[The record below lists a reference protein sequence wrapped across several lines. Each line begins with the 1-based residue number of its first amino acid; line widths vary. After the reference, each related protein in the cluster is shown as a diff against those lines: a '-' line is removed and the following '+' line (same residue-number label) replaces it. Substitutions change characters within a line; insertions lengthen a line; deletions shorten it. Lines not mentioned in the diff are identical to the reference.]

1 MKNGKNLM
9 LFLCFSLFGL
19 ALTAQDSTT
28 EYDYTVHVGAFFKP
42 KMEDFDRI
50 QSLGFMYA
58 EAAEQNLTRIYLGRY
73 PNETVAYKTLGQI
86 KNSGYPDA
94 FVTRKKIDVNAIT
107 YSIYLGTER
116 LNGPINWADYNRAGK
131 LYALIN
137 NGLIEI
143 YAGQHDTADEANRI
157 LAATRKIGL
166 VNAEVKSINPGHLRK
181 VTEFEAGIPIKNI
194 VLAPV
199 EQIIQVQEVLAE
211 RGPAEVKRGPNL
223 MVVKNTNINTAPSS
237 ATTPPTT
244 TTIPETYDNVA
255 SKRIEVEPET
265 ENKIP
270 TPPARVPAEKTED
283 ILTEKTVSTP
293 KAKINTVA
301 VPKIRPQSKRTS
313 VLKLQTL
320 LKEEKLYTKSLDGFY
335 GKGTAQ
341 SWHALLTQNTKFRKY
356 LTYNDCNIT
365 LQSKGETDPNKDYS
379 KNADPLF
386 DWEELNL
393 LRQITSE
400 LCAEDPTEAE
410 LETAAS
416 QRATILLSPEKLS
429 DEQRTE
435 VLIWN
440 QEFWEEIALWSEKA
454 AILKKWSLPLKASYL
469 QSQIRLEDYFMD
481 KGRSPQEATG
491 QAIYVLKTMIEPYLK
506 NL

>member
-1 MKNGKNLM
+1 MKYGKKL
-9 LFLCFSLFGL
+9 LFFLCFSILSI
-19 ALTAQDSTT
+19 ALTAQNSTT

-42 KMEDFDRI
+42 KMGDFNRI
-50 QSLGFMYA
+50 QSLGYMYA

-73 PNETVAYKTLGQI
+73 PTETVAYKTLGQV

-94 FVTRKKIDVNAIT
+94 FVTRKKINPDAET
-107 YSIYLGTER
+107 YSIHLGTES
-116 LNGPINWADYNRAGK
+116 LNSSINWSDYNRAGK
-131 LYALIN
+131 LYALT
-137 NGLIEI
+137 NGNQIDI
-143 YAGQHDTADEANRI
+143 YAGQYDTPDEANRI

-166 VNAEVKSINPGHLRK
+166 VNAQVKSINPGYLRT

-199 EQIIQVQEVLAE
+199 EQIIQVQEVLTE

-223 MVVKNTNINTAPSS
+223 MVVKTTNTNNINTAPP
-237 ATTPPTT
+237 ATAPT
-244 TTIPETYDNVA
+244 TYDNVV
-255 SKRIEVEPET
+255 SERIVVQPEVET
-265 ENKIP
+265 KIA
-270 TPPARVPAEKTED
+270 TPPARIPAESSND
-283 ILTEKTVSTP
+283 ILTDKSVALP
-293 KAKINTVA
+293 KIKSSTVA
-301 VPKIRPQSKRTS
+301 IPNIRAQAKRTS

-320 LKEEKLYTKSLDGFY
+320 LKEENFYKNSLDGYY

-341 SWHALLTQNTKFRKY
+341 GWHALLTQNAKFRKY
-356 LTYNDCNIT
+356 LTYNDCNIV
-365 LQSKGETDPNKDYS
+365 LESKGGTDPEVDNR
-379 KNADPLF
+379 KNADALF

-400 LCAEDPTEAE
+400 LCAEEPTDTALKMAAAKRAE
-410 LETAAS
+410 L
-416 QRATILLSPEKLS
+416 LLSPQKLT

-440 QEFWEEIALWSEKA
+440 QEFWDGVATWSEKA

-481 KGRSPQEATG
+481 KGSAPQEATG
-491 QAIYVLKTMIEPYLK
+491 QAIFVLKTMVEPYLK

>member
-1 MKNGKNLM
+1 MKYGKTL
-9 LFLCFSLFGL
+9 LFFLCFSLLGIGL
-19 ALTAQDSTT
+19 TGQDSTT

-42 KMEDFDRI
+42 KMDDFDRI

-58 EAAEQNLTRIYLGRY
+58 QAAEQNLTRIYLGRY
-73 PNETVAYKTLGQI
+73 PSETVAYKTLGQV

-94 FVTRKKIDVNAIT
+94 FVTRKKINPDAET
-107 YSIYLGTER
+107 YSIYLGTES

-131 LYALIN
+131 LYAFIN
-137 NGLIEI
+137 GSQIDVF
-143 YAGQHDTADEANRI
+143 AGQHDTADEANRI

-166 VNAEVKSINPGHLRK
+166 VNAQVKSINPDFLRK

-199 EQIIQVQEVLAE
+199 EQIIQVQEIVTE
-211 RGPAEVKRGPNL
+211 RGPAEVKKGPNL
-223 MVVKNTNINTAPSS
+223 MVVKNTT
-237 ATTPPTT
+237 TTPPAKT
-244 TTIPETYDNVA
+244 PETYNNV
-255 SKRIEVEPET
+255 SEKRIDVQPEVEAKEA
-265 ENKIP
+265 
-270 TPPARVPAEKTED
+270 TPPGRIPAEKSDD
-283 ILTEKTVSTP
+283 ILTEKTATSP
-293 KAKINTVA
+293 KDKISNVA
-301 VPKIRPQSKRTS
+301 IPKIRPKSKRTS

-320 LKEEKLYTKSLDGFY
+320 LKEGQFYSKSLDGFY
-335 GKGTAQ
+335 GKGTAEG
-341 SWHALLTQNTKFRKY
+341 WHALLTQNNTFRKY
-356 LTYNDCNIT
+356 LTYNDCSVT
-365 LQSKGETDPNKDYS
+365 LQSKGATDPDYT

-393 LRQITSE
+393 LRQVTSE
-400 LCAEDPTEAE
+400 LCAEDPTEIE
-410 LETAAS
+410 LESAAA
-416 QRATILLSPEKLS
+416 QRAVLLLSPQKLT

-440 QEFWEEIALWSEKA
+440 QEFWDGVAAWSEKA

-481 KGRSPQEATG
+481 KGMSPQEATG
-491 QAIYVLKTMIEPYLK
+491 QAIFVLKTMVEPYLK

>member
-1 MKNGKNLM
+1 MKYGKNLM
-9 LFLCFSLFGL
+9 FFLCFSLLGM

-42 KMEDFDRI
+42 KMDDFDRV

-73 PNETVAYKTLGQI
+73 PSETIAYKTLGQV

-94 FVTRKKIDVNAIT
+94 FVTRKKINPNAET
-107 YSIYLGTER
+107 YSVYLGTES

-137 NGLIEI
+137 GSQIDI
-143 YAGQHDTADEANRI
+143 FAGQHDTADEANRI
-157 LAATRKIGL
+157 LTATRKIGL
-166 VNAEVKSINPGHLRK
+166 VNAQVKSVNPGYLRK

-211 RGPAEVKRGPNL
+211 RGPVEVKRGPNL
-223 MVVKNTNINTAPSS
+223 MVVKNTNINTAPP
-237 ATTPPTT
+237 AK
-244 TTIPETYDNVA
+244 IPETYDNIVNE
-255 SKRIEVEPET
+255 RIEVQPEVVV
-265 ENKIP
+265 NVA
-270 TPPARVPAEKTED
+270 TPPARIPAERSDD
-283 ILTEKTVSTP
+283 ILREKTVSILGI
-293 KAKINTVA
+293 KLNTVS
-301 VPKIRPQSKRTS
+301 VPRIRPQSKRTS

-320 LKEEKLYTKSLDGFY
+320 LKEEKFYNKSLDGFY
-335 GKGTAQ
+335 GEGTAQ
-341 SWHALLTQNTKFRKY
+341 SWHALLTQNSKFRKY

-365 LQSKGETDPNKDYS
+365 LQSKGGTDPNLDYT

-400 LCAEDPTEAE
+400 LCAEEPTEIE
-410 LETAAS
+410 LKTAAA
-416 QRATILLSPEKLS
+416 QRAALLLSPQKLT

-435 VLIWN
+435 VLVWN
-440 QEFWEEIALWSEKA
+440 QEFWDGVAEWSEKA

-481 KGRSPQEATG
+481 KGTSPQEATG
-491 QAIYVLKTMIEPYLK
+491 QAIFVLKTMVEPYLK

>member
-1 MKNGKNLM
+1 MF
-9 LFLCFSLFGL
+9 FLCFSLLGI
-19 ALTAQDSTT
+19 ALTAQDSTK

-42 KMEDFDRI
+42 KMDDFDRI

-73 PNETVAYKTLGQI
+73 PSETVAYKTLGKI
-86 KNSGYPDA
+86 KSSGYPDA
-94 FVTRKKIDVNAIT
+94 FVTRKKINPDAET
-107 YSIYLGTER
+107 YSVYLATKT
-116 LNGPINWADYNRAGK
+116 LNGPINWSEYNRAGK

-137 NGLIEI
+137 GSQIDI
-143 YAGQHDTADEANRI
+143 FAGQHDTADEANRI

-166 VNAEVKSINPGHLRK
+166 VNAQVKSVNPGYLRK
-181 VTEFEAGIPIKNI
+181 VTEFEAGIPMKNI

-199 EQIIQVQEVLAE
+199 EQIIQVQEVLTE
-211 RGPAEVKRGPNL
+211 RGPTEVKKGPNL
-223 MVVKNTNINTAPSS
+223 MVIKNTNINTAPL
-237 ATTPPTT
+237 ATTL
-244 TTIPETYDNVA
+244 ETYDKVA
-255 SKRIEVEPET
+255 ERIEVQPEVAA
-265 ENKIP
+265 KVA
-270 TPPARVPAEKTED
+270 TPPARIPGEKSSEV
-283 ILTEKTVSTP
+283 LTDKAISTSQI
-293 KAKINTVA
+293 KLNTVA
-301 VPKIRPQSKRTS
+301 TPNIRTKTKRTS

-320 LKEEKLYTKSLDGFY
+320 LKKEKHYNKSLDGFY
-335 GKGTAQ
+335 GKGTEQ
-341 SWHALLTQNTKFRKY
+341 GWHSLLTKNTKFRKY

-365 LQSKGETDPNKDYS
+365 LQSKGGTDQNQDYI

-400 LCAEDPTEAE
+400 LCAEEPTQTD
-410 LETAAS
+410 LETAAA
-416 QRATILLSPEKLS
+416 QRAALLLSPKTKLT

-440 QEFWEEIALWSEKA
+440 QEFWDRVDAWSEKA

-491 QAIYVLKTMIEPYLK
+491 QAVFVLKTMVSPYLK

>member
-1 MKNGKNLM
+1 MKYSKTL
-9 LFLCFSLFGL
+9 LFFLCFSLLSIG
-19 ALTAQDSTT
+19 LTAQDSTT

-42 KMEDFDRI
+42 KMDDFDRI

-58 EAAEQNLTRIYLGRY
+58 QAAEQNLTRIYLGRY
-73 PNETVAYKTLGQI
+73 PSETIAYKTLGQV
-86 KNSGYPDA
+86 KKSGYPDA
-94 FVTRKKIDVNAIT
+94 FVTRKRIDSNAKT
-107 YSIYLGTER
+107 YSVFLGTEN
-116 LNGPINWADYNRAGK
+116 LNGPINWAEYNRAGK

-137 NGLIEI
+137 GSQIDVF
-143 YAGQHDTADEANRI
+143 AGQHDTADEANRI

-166 VNAEVKSINPGHLRK
+166 VNAQVKSINPDYLRT
-181 VTEFEAGIPIKNI
+181 VTEFEAGFPIKNI

-199 EQIIQVQEVLAE
+199 EQIIQVQEVVTE
-211 RGPAEVKRGPNL
+211 RGPAEVKKGPNL
-223 MVVKNTNINTAPSS
+223 MVVKNTNTSPSS
-237 ATTPPTT
+237 QT
-244 TTIPETYDNVA
+244 PETYDNVA
-255 SKRIEVEPET
+255 SERIEVQPEV
-265 ENKIP
+265 EVKEA
-270 TPPARVPAEKTED
+270 TPPARIPAENTDEV
-283 ILTEKTVSTP
+283 LTEKTGNTTKNKLS
-293 KAKINTVA
+293 TVA

-320 LKEEKLYTKSLDGFY
+320 LKEGKFYSKSLDGFY

-341 SWHALLTQNTKFRKY
+341 GWHALLTQNNTFRKY
-356 LTYNDCNIT
+356 LTYNDCKVT
-365 LQSKGETDPNKDYS
+365 LASKGEIDSDYS

-393 LRQITSE
+393 LRQITNE
-400 LCAEDPTEAE
+400 LCAEEPTAAE
-410 LETAAS
+410 LASAAA
-416 QRATILLSPEKLS
+416 QRAELLLLPQKLT

-440 QEFWEEIALWSEKA
+440 QEFWDGVAAWSEKA

-481 KGRSPQEATG
+481 KGSSPQEATG
-491 QAIYVLKTMIEPYLK
+491 QAIFVLKTMVEPYLK

>member
-1 MKNGKNLM
+1 MKNGKNLL
-9 LFLCFSLFGL
+9 LFLCFSLFGM
-19 ALTAQDSTT
+19 ALTAQDSVT
-28 EYDYTVHVGAFFKP
+28 EYDYTVHIGAFFKP
-42 KMEDFDRI
+42 KMEDFNRV
-50 QSLGFMYA
+50 QSFGFMYA

-73 PNETVAYKTLGQI
+73 PNETVAYKTLGQV
-86 KNSGYPDA
+86 KNNGYPDA
-94 FVTRKKIDVNAIT
+94 FVTRKKINVNAQT
-107 YSIYLGTER
+107 YSVYLGTER

-137 NGLIEI
+137 NNQIDI
-143 YAGQHDTADEANRI
+143 YAGQYGTADEANRI

-166 VNAEVKSINPGHLRK
+166 VNAQVKSINPDHLRK

-211 RGPAEVKRGPNL
+211 KGPAEVKKGPNL
-223 MVVKNTNINTAPSS
+223 MVVKKAKINTAPSS
-237 ATTPPTT
+237 TTTPTKT
-244 TTIPETYDNVA
+244 KIPKTYGNVA
-255 SKRIEVEPET
+255 NKRIESET
-265 ENKIP
+265 KDNRP
-270 TPPARVPAEKTED
+270 TPPARVPAEKSKD
-283 ILTEKTVSTP
+283 ILTEKTVSAP
-293 KAKINTVA
+293 KIKISTVA
-301 VPKIRPQSKRTS
+301 APKIRPQSKRTS

-320 LKEEKLYTKSLDGFY
+320 LKEEKIYTKSLDGFY

-341 SWHALLTQNTKFRKY
+341 SWHALLTQNSKFRKY

-365 LQSKGETDPNKDYS
+365 LQSKGGTDPDKDYT

-400 LCAEDPTEAE
+400 LCAEEPTEVE
-410 LETAAS
+410 LETAAA
-416 QRATILLSPEKLS
+416 QRAALLLSSQKLT

-440 QEFWEEIALWSEKA
+440 QEFWDEIALWSEKA

-481 KGRSPQEATG
+481 KGSSPQEATG
-491 QAIYVLKTMIEPYLK
+491 QAIFVLKTMVEPYLK